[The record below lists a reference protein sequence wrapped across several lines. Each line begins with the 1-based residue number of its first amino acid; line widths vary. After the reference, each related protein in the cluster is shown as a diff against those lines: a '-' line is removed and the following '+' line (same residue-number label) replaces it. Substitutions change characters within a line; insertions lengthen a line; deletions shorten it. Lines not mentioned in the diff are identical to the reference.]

1 MTYIRMSQALSHF
14 SIQSSSNP
22 TYLMNRLSFLTRSAA
37 RLRCLQTSCPDI
49 RITSLPQR
57 QSRLFFST
65 KESVKEQEA
74 SKQQKVEDKE
84 PEQDDDDGLKL
95 VWGFADKED
104 SEALL
109 NQVKDILNSRN
120 FKKVPNPANVLL
132 REGFII
138 GEVERGC
145 ELAYRRIAEI
155 YEKADPLFYMNHS
168 DIVEPELAYL
178 LDAQL
183 LELKQKQLI
192 PRLRLKSVEA
202 KVLFAARMENY
213 SLLTLDMLMPTPF
226 GQFDRILSLLYDVMF
241 GNGFQPFKLVLGVEY
256 TVKEDFILAS
266 RKEKDN
272 YPLVSYVHEMLN
284 SGKEAQ
290 EQTPSPSSASKSPAD
305 GPSSASKSPT
315 KGESSSQTSQDS
327 SPENLQ
333 QPLSEGEKE
342 SSQSS
347 VIRKHFFTFSSTVT
361 KSKDIEFKVR
371 RMNYNDFLDEDYDL
385 VELENGIGFG
395 LRKPEETKS

>member
-1 MTYIRMSQALSHF
+1 MSQTVSHLITF
-14 SIQSSSNP
+14 VNP
-22 TYLMNRLSFLTRSAA
+22 TYLMNRFSFLTRSAA
-37 RLRCLQTSCPDI
+37 RLRCLRTSYTDI

-57 QSRLFFST
+57 PSRLFFST
-65 KESVKEQEA
+65 KENVKKQEA
-74 SKQQKVEDKE
+74 SKQEKVEDKE

-109 NQVKDILNSRN
+109 NQVKDVLNSRN
-120 FKKVPNPANVLL
+120 FKKVPNPASVLL

-202 KVLFAARMENY
+202 KVLFAVRMENY

-226 GQFDRILSLLYDVMF
+226 GQFDRILSLLYEVMF

-256 TVKEDFILAS
+256 RVKEDFILAS
-266 RKEKDN
+266 RKEIDN
-272 YPLVSYVHEMLN
+272 YPLVSYVDAMLS

-290 EQTPSPSSASKSPAD
+290 ESTPSQ
-305 GPSSASKSPT
+305 SSASKSPT
-315 KGESSSQTSQDS
+315 DGESSSHSSQDS
-327 SPENLQ
+327 STENLQ
-333 QPLSEGEKE
+333 KPLSEDEKE
-342 SSQSS
+342 TQSTET
-347 VIRKHFFTFSSTVT
+347 RKHFFTFSSNAT

-371 RMNYNDFLDEDYDL
+371 RMNCNDFLDEDYDL
-385 VELENGIGFG
+385 VELENGTGFG
-395 LRKPEETKS
+395 LRKHEETKS